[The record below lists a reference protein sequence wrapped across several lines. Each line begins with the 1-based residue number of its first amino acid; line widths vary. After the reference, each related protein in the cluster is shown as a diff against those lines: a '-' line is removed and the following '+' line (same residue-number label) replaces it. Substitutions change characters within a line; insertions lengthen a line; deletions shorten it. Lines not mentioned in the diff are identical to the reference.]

1 MEYSLILLSKL
12 TSMMIMAAVGY
23 ALVKL
28 RLIKEA
34 DSKVLS
40 ILLVYALQPCL
51 IFRSLQIELTPERSA
66 GFAAALVFAFSP
78 FPDGT
83 AYTTFFT
90 PDRRNAYLSHP
101 ATIVGGCPKAP
112 HPHAPAIRTSTF

>member
-23 ALVKL
+23 ALVRL

-40 ILLVYALQPCL
+40 ILLVYALHQPVL
-51 IFRSLQIELTPERSA
+51 MLVLT
-66 GFAAALVFAFSP
+66 LVF
-78 FPDGT
+78 
-83 AYTTFFT
+83 
-90 PDRRNAYLSHP
+90 RLS
-101 ATIVGGCPKAP
+101 A
-112 HPHAPAIRTSTF
+112 